1 MKSQDVVVG
10 MRSEHVVRA
19 GQGSKDGG
27 ARQGR
32 KVSCSCVSCSCAR
45 ASRCRSSR
53 LSWHAP
59 CSALLCVRLG
69 LAQVMSVRVQS
80 GWSTSSLR

>member
-32 KVSCSCVSCSCAR
+32 KVSCSCAR
-45 ASRCRSSR
+45 ASRCRSPR

-59 CSALLCVRLG
+59 CSALLCVGLG